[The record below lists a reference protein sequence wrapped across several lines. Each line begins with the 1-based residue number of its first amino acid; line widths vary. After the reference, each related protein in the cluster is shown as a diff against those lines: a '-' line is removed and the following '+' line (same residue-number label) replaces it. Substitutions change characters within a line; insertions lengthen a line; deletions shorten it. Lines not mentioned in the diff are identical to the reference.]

1 MGLEEV
7 QQLGKAAGREAV
19 AAAGARAFLEMDGL
33 SEAVLGEH
41 LVRDLERLREADGPA
56 QAMPAELQED
66 LVSDVV
72 VRAEEQFGQD
82 LRKGARLAVNVD
94 RLQALGHRSGRGL
107 ALAAAPVSRDE
118 SDDHLA
124 GILQPHR
131 AVVGQA
137 DATATLGAPRPELA
151 DSERRDRGLLLGG
164 ADSLALTLGMDRV
177 EVHRERGV

>member
-56 QAMPAELQED
+56 QAMPAEFQED

-72 VRAEEQFGQD
+72 VRAEEQLGED
-82 LRKGARLAVNVD
+82 LRKRVRLAVNVD
-94 RLQALGHRSGRGL
+94 RLQALGHRSGRDL
-107 ALAAAPVSRDE
+107 ALHAAAGPLDE
-118 SDDHLA
+118 RSDQLA
-124 GILQPHR
+124 GILQAHR
-131 AVVGQA
+131 WVLAQA
-137 DATATLGAPRPELA
+137 DAAVSVRAPRP
-151 DSERRDRGLLLGG
+151 
-164 ADSLALTLGMDRV
+164 
-177 EVHRERGV
+177 